1 MVAAIG
7 DPYATAAEYR
17 DRVGK
22 TDTGADA
29 TILAQLTAVSRY
41 LDRRLHRFFTQ
52 DAAVV
57 VRTFDGNGDTMLWLP
72 ADIATVTDLVVKV
85 DLNEDYDFGEANE
98 TLTIN
103 THFWVGP
110 QDAEKGPEPRPFDC
124 LEVVPNNGVFDAWPE
139 QVRAIQVTAKF
150 GWPAVPNAI
159 KEVTISV
166 TRQLRDILESGVT
179 LTMQNI
185 DAGVQSS
192 PSTMALILDI
202 ERMYSRPLMGSC

>member
-1 MVAAIG
+1 MPAAIG
-7 DPYATAAEYR
+7 DPYATAAEFR

-22 TDTGADA
+22 SDTTVDA
-29 TILAQLTAVSRY
+29 TILVQLTAVSRY

-57 VRTFDGNGDTMLWLP
+57 TRTFDGNGDTVLWLP
-72 ADIATVTDLVVKV
+72 VDIASTTSMVVKV

-98 TLTIN
+98 TLTLN

-124 LEVVPNNGVFDAWPE
+124 LEIIPNNGVFDVWPE
-139 QVRAIQVTAKF
+139 QARAVQVAAKF

-179 LTMQNI
+179 MTMENI
-185 DAGVQSS
+185 DAAIQSS

>member
-1 MVAAIG
+1 MPASVI
-7 DPYATAAEYR
+7 DPYFTAAEYR

-22 TDTGADA
+22 TDAGADA
-29 TILAQLTAVSRY
+29 TILLQATAVSRY

-57 VRTFDGNGDTMLWLP
+57 VRTFDGNGETVLWLP
-72 ADIATVTDLVVKV
+72 ADIASTTGLIVKV

-110 QDAEKGPEPRPFDC
+110 SDADKGPEPRPFEY
-124 LEVVPNNGVFDAWPE
+124 LEVVPNNGVFDVWPE
-139 QVRAIQVTAKF
+139 QLRAVQVTAKF

-179 LTMQNI
+179 MTMQNI
-185 DAGVQSS
+185 DAAVQSS